1 MRDTGMQ
8 QVYTQEEQASAMGGL
23 QSEVGAMRGDIKK
36 LLGKQGNV
44 YADHRKHLRFLW
56 LVRITV
62 NYKYV

>member
-1 MRDTGMQ
+1 MHDAGMQ
-8 QVYTQEEQASAMGGL
+8 QIYTQEEQASAMGGL
-23 QSEVGAMRGDIKK
+23 QSEVGAMRSDIKE

-44 YADHRKHLRFLW
+44 DHRKYLRFLW